1 MIEMEKLTKKYD
13 SLNER
18 YNKIKN
24 NNLELKKIIL
34 TIIKNNIE
42 NSE

>member
-1 MIEMEKLTKKYD
+1 MEKLTKKYD